1 MSQSAH
7 PTAELHDL
15 ADGRLDDQARPRV
28 EQHVRDCAEC
38 QRDWEAITAIK
49 RAVARLPQV
58 AVPLGF
64 DTKLAAALD
73 AVANAQP
80 AATSGVETSQSGRS
94 ATRASAQWRSP
105 WTRWA
110 APIGIAATIIVVAML
125 AWWPRSTNLPSRA
138 AADVADYTA
147 GRLEM
152 ANVERDASAL
162 NRYFAERVSF
172 PVRVF
177 DLGMMGYTLVGGRV
191 HTIGSHESALWVYRG
206 SGGSLICQMYSG
218 SATELPAPAET
229 RTANGF
235 TFLVYHEAGGTQVFS
250 RQGGGKHTH
259 HGAFLPEDL
268 RSTRLVVD
276 EEGEAISCSRFRSGW
291 KFRRA
296 ACVHLTDERPA

>member
-15 ADGRLDDQARPRV
+15 ADGRLDADARLRV

-38 QRDWEAITAIK
+38 RRDLEAITAVK

-64 DTKLAAALD
+64 DAKLAAALD
-73 AVANAQP
+73 AEVNAQP
-80 AATSGVETSQSGRS
+80 AATSGVGTSQRGRS
-94 ATRASAQWRSP
+94 ATRASAQARSS

-110 APIGIAATIIVVAML
+110 TPIAIAATLIVVGTL

-138 AADVADYTA
+138 AADMADYTA

-152 ANVERDASAL
+152 ANVEGDASAL

-191 HTIGSHESALWVYRG
+191 HNIGSHASALWIYRG
-206 SGGSLICQMYSG
+206 SGGSLLCQMYRG

-235 TFLVYHEAGGTQVFS
+235 TFLVYHEAGGTQVFW
-250 RQGGGKHTH
+250 QE
-259 HGAFLPEDL
+259 GAVVCVLASTLPAEDVIQL
-268 RSTRLVVD
+268 
-276 EEGEAISCSRFRSGW
+276 AIA
-291 KFRRA
+291 KA
-296 ACVHLTDERPA
+296 MKP

>member
-1 MSQSAH
+1 MSHAAH

-15 ADGRLDDQARPRV
+15 ADGRLDADVRLRV

-38 QRDWEAITAIK
+38 QREWEAITAVK

-64 DTKLAAALD
+64 DAKLAEALD
-73 AVANAQP
+73 AVANEQP
-80 AATSGVETSQSGRS
+80 ATTSGETSQRDRP
-94 ATRASAQWRSP
+94 ATRPPAQWHTP

-110 APIGIAATIIVVAML
+110 APIGIAATLIVVATL

-138 AADVADYTA
+138 AADMADYTA

-152 ANVERDASAL
+152 ASLEGDASAL

-191 HTIGSHESALWVYRG
+191 QTLGDHESALWVYRG
-206 SGGSLICQMYSG
+206 SNGSLICQMYPG
-218 SATELPAPAET
+218 SAAELPPTQET

-235 TFLVYHEAGGTQVFS
+235 TFLVFHEMGGTQVFW
-250 RQGGGKHTH
+250 QE
-259 HGAFLPEDL
+259 GAVVCVLASTLPPEDVIQL
-268 RSTRLVVD
+268 
-276 EEGEAISCSRFRSGW
+276 AIA
-291 KFRRA
+291 KA
-296 ACVHLTDERPA
+296 MKP